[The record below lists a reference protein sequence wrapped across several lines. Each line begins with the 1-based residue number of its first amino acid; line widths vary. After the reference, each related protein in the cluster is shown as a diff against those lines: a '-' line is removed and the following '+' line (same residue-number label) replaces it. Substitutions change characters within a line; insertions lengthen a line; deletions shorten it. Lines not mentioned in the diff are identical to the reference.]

1 MEIPKIRDAI
11 MELTSKI
18 SEKTFLV
25 TGGAGFLGSWL
36 CDVLVASGAR
46 IICVDNL
53 SSGAKSNIS
62 HLRKYQIQFV
72 KKNVCDLRVDD
83 KVDYVVHMACI
94 ASPPLYQKY
103 LIETLDTSTF
113 GTKNVLEIARK
124 NDVEGIL
131 FSSTSETYGD
141 AEVVPTPESYW
152 GNVNPIG
159 PRSVYDEGKR
169 VAEAY
174 CMAYYRKYNLPIRIA
189 RIFNTYGPR
198 LDVSST
204 SQYGRVNI
212 KFITQALNGEPITVY
227 GDGSQTRSFCYVTDL
242 IEGLLILLL
251 KPDINGEVVNLG
263 NDKEIS
269 ILNLARLI
277 IELTSSRSEIT
288 FQPLPQDDPKRRR
301 PDIGKA
307 QKILGW
313 TPQVTLREGLLKTI
327 EWVQAINS
335 QVREKP

>member
-11 MELTSKI
+11 MELASKI
-18 SEKTFLV
+18 SEKTFLI

-53 SSGAKSNIS
+53 SSGVKSNIS

-72 KKNVCDLRVDD
+72 KEDICDLRIDK
-83 KVDYVVHMACI
+83 KVDFIIHMACI

-103 LIETLDTSTF
+103 PIETLDTSTF

-124 NDVEGIL
+124 NDVEGFL
-131 FSSTSETYGD
+131 FSSTSESYGD

-174 CMAYYRKYNLPIRIA
+174 CMAYHRKYNLPIRIA

-204 SQYGRVNI
+204 SQYGRVII
-212 KFITQALNGEPITVY
+212 KFVTQALNEEPITVY

-251 KPDINGEVVNLG
+251 KPGINGEVVNLG

-277 IELTSSRSEIT
+277 IELTSSRSKIT
-288 FQPLPQDDPKRRR
+288 FQPLPEDDPKRRR
-301 PDIGKA
+301 PDVRKA
-307 QKILGW
+307 LKILGW
-313 TPQVTLREGLLKTI
+313 TPRVTLKEGLKKTI
-327 EWVQAINS
+327 EWVQATNS
-335 QVREKP
+335 QMREKP